1 MGSTG
6 GRVGGTY
13 SASDTR
19 RADYAPSANDIRQRF
34 TFSSVYELPF
44 GKGKRWMTAG
54 MASRFLGGWGIGNVT
69 VVQSAPPFTVV
80 TQANTT
86 NAFSAGA
93 QPPLRPRGP
102 RLGSAPPCV
111 GPRVRVAP
119 FPPPP

>member
-19 RADYAPSANDIRQRF
+19 RADYGPSANDIRQRF

-44 GKGKRWMTAG
+44 GKGKRWMTTG

-80 TQANTT
+80 TQPNPTHP
-86 NAFSAGA
+86 FSAGS
-93 QPPLRPRGP
+93 PR
-102 RLGSAPPCV
+102 SH
-111 GPRVRVAP
+111 GPRVE
-119 FPPPP
+119 